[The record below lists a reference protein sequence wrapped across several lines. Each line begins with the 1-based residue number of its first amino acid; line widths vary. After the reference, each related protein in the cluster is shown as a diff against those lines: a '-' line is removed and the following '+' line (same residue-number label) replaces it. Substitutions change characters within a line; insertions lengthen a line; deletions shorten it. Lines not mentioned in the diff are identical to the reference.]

1 MARRMRRALEGRL
14 RRLRAAQQLRHWRS
28 TPGAAYTVTQPSH
41 LLSWIVVV
49 LNRLRP
55 ERVVFVDVGA
65 AQGDVLHSFTRDA
78 GLIPPVFSI
87 GIDPI
92 DLRAARDYSAFVAS
106 AISNRD
112 EGPTPFFRQE
122 SSDCSSLKRIVPSH
136 IVYDRSLIDGIRY
149 FSSLPIDRTL
159 ETIAVPCTRLSTII
173 RQFNLADQIVHF
185 LKIDAQGADLDAFL
199 SLDPFTRNCLFVQIE
214 TVYSGTPNDV
224 ERCLY
229 EGQST
234 FMEDRAALE
243 AAGFRLL
250 GVYPFV
256 VTPEADVLF
265 VNVPLFDRLVTP
277 AATGDPAARH

>member
-1 MARRMRRALEGRL
+1 M
-14 RRLRAAQQLRHWRS
+14 
-28 TPGAAYTVTQPSH
+28 YTVTQPSH

-65 AQGDVLHSFTRDA
+65 ARGDVLHAFTRDA

-106 AISNRD
+106 AISNQD

-159 ETIAVPCTRLSTII
+159 ETLVVPCTRLSTII
-173 RQFNLADQIVHF
+173 RQFNLADQIV
-185 LKIDAQGADLDAFL
+185 
-199 SLDPFTRNCLFVQIE
+199 
-214 TVYSGTPNDV
+214 
-224 ERCLY
+224 Y

-250 GVYPFV
+250 GAYPFV

-265 VNVPLFDRLVTP
+265 VNVPLFERLVTP
-277 AATGDPAARH
+277 AATGDRAARH